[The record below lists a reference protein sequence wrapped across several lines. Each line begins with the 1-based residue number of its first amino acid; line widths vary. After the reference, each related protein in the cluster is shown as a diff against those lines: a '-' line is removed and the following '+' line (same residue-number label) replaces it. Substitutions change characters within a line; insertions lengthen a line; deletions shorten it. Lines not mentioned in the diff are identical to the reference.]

1 MKTKSGLG
9 KDRGTKLHF
18 TDPCKNHIKAYQKA
32 SRSFFA
38 FLGPFHQ
45 ITVKTNQNCNKN
57 ANLRNELCNGIL
69 SKPWEKSMTRG
80 IHLYANVFPMLFR
93 LQMCPPPN
101 MPPCPAMCRP
111 ASKLFCL
118 PQNCKVQ
125 RKDVDL
131 LLALHTTNEGNHVFN
146 RWSSRQ

>member
-1 MKTKSGLG
+1 M
-9 KDRGTKLHF
+9 
-18 TDPCKNHIKAYQKA
+18 
-32 SRSFFA
+32 
-38 FLGPFHQ
+38 
-45 ITVKTNQNCNKN
+45 
-57 ANLRNELCNGIL
+57 
-69 SKPWEKSMTRG
+69 RG

-93 LQMCPPPN
+93 PQMCPPPN

-131 LLALHTTNEGNHVFN
+131 RLALQLATNEGNHVFN
-146 RWSSRQ
+146 RGSSRQQPHKVIHASHRSQIAAASQPHRRKTYRYLVDCSERASMQPSPDAVPEPRDSLTQIVAQNA